1 MQAKGNRTS
10 LVAPWLRIHL
20 PMQGTCVW
28 SLVREDPTCLSNKA
42 LGPQLLSLPGLKPT
56 PQDRSSHFSKKS
68 TKDKTKS
75 NPHSL
80 RLEEAG
86 KLVCGNKDPGQPKIH
101 EKKKRKGKQETLK
114 TGFIWCLIIEV
125 TLSICKRTHLGI
137 SKGNKLWTW
146 QLESWMCTLAEHFKC

>member
-56 PQDRSSHFSKKS
+56 PQNRSSHFSKKS

-75 NPHSL
+75 SLHSL

-101 EKKKRKGKQETLK
+101 EKKKKKERKTRDSENWIHMVLDHWGYSFNLQKDTLRNIKRKQTMNLTAGELN
-114 TGFIWCLIIEV
+114 V
-125 TLSICKRTHLGI
+125 YI
-137 SKGNKLWTW
+137 SW
-146 QLESWMCTLAEHFKC
+146 AF

>member
-75 NPHSL
+75 SLHSL

-101 EKKKRKGKQETLK
+101 EKKKKERKTRDSENWIHMVLDHWGYSFNLQKDTLRNIKRKQTMNLTAGELN
-114 TGFIWCLIIEV
+114 V
-125 TLSICKRTHLGI
+125 YI
-137 SKGNKLWTW
+137 SW
-146 QLESWMCTLAEHFKC
+146 AF

>member
-20 PMQGTCVW
+20 PMQGTCVR

-101 EKKKRKGKQETLK
+101 EKKKKERKTRDSENWIHMVLD
-114 TGFIWCLIIEV
+114 
-125 TLSICKRTHLGI
+125 H
-137 SKGNKLWTW
+137 
-146 QLESWMCTLAEHFKC
+146 